1 MAKYAGKNA
10 IILLNGY
17 NLSTYSSSFEV
28 EHDAGAIDVTGFTD
42 GCKNFIPGM
51 QSASIRADMYWS
63 STAGAV
69 HTALGGATPATGIV
83 TILPEGWA
91 VGKPTMSLPFMQ
103 GNYNPKGAPAD
114 ALTVGTLNFLSYG
127 ANVGIEYGIALQHA
141 TITNT
146 TTTTAYEW
154 ADDAV
159 TDACAGVLHV
169 WSSCAADT
177 YVVKIQHCA
186 TADGAYA
193 DLVTFTLTGAAVNAE
208 RVTVAS
214 GTINKYLKVVAT
226 RTGSA
231 GNSFGY
237 SVHFARI

>member
-1 MAKYAGKNA
+1 MAKYAGKDA

-17 NLSTYSSSFEV
+17 NLSTYASAFEV
-28 EHDAGAIDVTGFTD
+28 QHDAGAIDVTGFTD

-51 QSASIRADMYWS
+51 KTATILADMYWS

-69 HTALGGATPATGIV
+69 GTALGGATPATGIV

-91 VGKPTMSLPFMQ
+91 AGKPTMSLPFMQ
-103 GNYNPKGAPAD
+103 ANYNPKGAVTD
-114 ALTVGTLNFLSYG
+114 ALQVGTLNFVSYG

-146 TTTTAYEW
+146 TTTTAYLW
-154 ADDAV
+154 AADAV
-159 TDACAGVLHV
+159 TSACVGVLHI
-169 WSSCAADT
+169 WSLCAADT
-177 YVVKIQHCA
+177 YVVKIQDCA
-186 TADGAYA
+186 TVDGSYDDLITFTADGSA
-193 DLVTFTLTGAAVNAE
+193 LTAE
-208 RVTVAS
+208 RQTVAS

-237 SVHFARI
+237 SVHFATI